1 MKRICYIAGPMRK
14 LPQFNFPAFDAARD
28 RLIAAG
34 HGVFSPADMDRSAGV
49 DPLSDVVPNLKDC
62 MRRDVNAILDYCDT
76 IALLPGWER
85 SKGCAVEVALGI
97 FLGLKFIDAI
107 TLKEINL

>member
-1 MKRICYIAGPMRK
+1 MSIIYVAGKMRGV
-14 LPQFNFPAFDAARD
+14 PQFNFPAFDAARD

-34 HGVFSPADMDRSAGV
+34 HSVISPADMDRDAGF
-49 DPLSDVVPNLKDC
+49 DGLSDDIPKPRDC
-62 MRRDVNAILDYCDT
+62 MRRDVTAILDYCDT

-85 SKGCAVEVALGI
+85 SKGCAVEVALGL

-107 TLKEINL
+107 TLKEIAL